1 MLMEDKSA
9 KKEEVNLVTEL
20 SKTLEKAGYK
30 IVELKFTDRD
40 VMEESF
46 NGKPFVKLTLA
57 KI

>member
-1 MLMEDKSA
+1 MEDKSA
-9 KKEEVNLVTEL
+9 KKEDVNLVTEL